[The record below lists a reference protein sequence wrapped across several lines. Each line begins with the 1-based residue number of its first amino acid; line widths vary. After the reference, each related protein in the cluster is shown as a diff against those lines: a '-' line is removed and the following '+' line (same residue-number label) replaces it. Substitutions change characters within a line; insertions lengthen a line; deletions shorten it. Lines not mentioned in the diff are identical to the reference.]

1 MNSDTLEQTVLDHLP
16 DGLVLVRDGRIA
28 YSNHRASEIL
38 GISKRRLTGA
48 QVSDLLPGAAEV
60 VSRVVGGAMTCTAR
74 DLSWSRP
81 GAARRVTFVGS
92 RGPATGEVLLV
103 VRVAGLPT
111 DPGAREAFRRRLEW
125 LDGLAAGMAHEIRN
139 PLGGIRGAA
148 QLLRR
153 DPDPAE
159 VDELTGLIIRE
170 TDRINS
176 IVEQL
181 MLFTRPRP
189 LRRDRV
195 QLNRLVHDEVAL
207 LVAQQRAPSSD
218 SAEPVEFVLDLDPSL
233 PEVEGD
239 ARRLR
244 EAVGNLLR
252 NGWQAARARVTVRTR
267 VEPEARLREQGRD
280 RGLALRLSVQD
291 DGPGIDPARLPGLF
305 APFATTRNEGSGLG
319 LFVTRLSIDEHA
331 GMLSADPGPGT
342 GATFEIQLWERLPA
356 EPETTTGAPDRVP
369 LMEIDR

>member
-1 MNSDTLEQTVLDHLP
+1 MHSESLEQSVLDHLP
-16 DGLVLVRDGRIA
+16 DGLVLVREDRVA

-38 GISKRRLTGA
+38 GISQRRLAGSQIA
-48 QVSDLLPGAAEV
+48 DLLPDAVEV
-60 VSRVVGGAMTCTAR
+60 VARVVGGAMTCTAR

-81 GAARRVTFVGS
+81 GGARRLTLVGS
-92 RGPATGEVLLV
+92 PGPAPGEVLLV
-103 VRVAGLPT
+103 VRVAGLPS
-111 DPGAREAFRRRLEW
+111 DPGARDAFRQRLEW

-153 DPDPAE
+153 NPDPDE

-170 TDRINS
+170 TDRIDS

-189 LRRDRV
+189 LRRQGV

-207 LVAQQRAPSSD
+207 LVAQQRAPDSD
-218 SAEPVEFVLDLDPSL
+218 SGPAVDFSLDLDPSL

-239 ARRLR
+239 AQRLR

-252 NGWQAARARVTVRTR
+252 NAWQAARTRVTARTR

-280 RGLALRLSVQD
+280 RGLALRLSVGD
-291 DGPGIDPARLPGLF
+291 DGDGIDPARLPGLF

-319 LFVTRLSIDEHA
+319 LFVTRLAIDEHA
-331 GMLSADPGPGT
+331 GVLTADPGPGT
-342 GATFEIQLWERLPA
+342 GATFDVLLWEKLPA
-356 EPETTTGAPDRVP
+356 EHPTYPASLDAV
-369 LMEIDR
+369 L

>member
-1 MNSDTLEQTVLDHLP
+1 MADASLPQTVLDHLP
-16 DGLVLVRDGRIA
+16 DGLVLVRADAIA
-28 YSNHRASEIL
+28 YVNHRACEIL
-38 GISKRRLTGA
+38 GISPRRFA
-48 QVSDLLPGAAEV
+48 GAALTDLIPDAAAV
-60 VSRVVGGAMTCTAR
+60 VTRVRGGALTCTAR
-74 DLSWSRP
+74 DLPWSRP

-92 RGPATGEVLLV
+92 PGPAPGEVLLV
-103 VRVAGLPT
+103 VREAGQPS
-111 DPGAREAFRRRLEW
+111 DPGARDAFRRRLEW

-153 DPDPAE
+153 EPDPDE
-159 VDELTGLIIRE
+159 MDELTGLIIRE
-170 TDRINS
+170 TDRINA

-181 MLFTRPRP
+181 MVFTRPRP

-207 LVAQQRAPSSD
+207 LGAQQRAPSSD
-218 SAEPVEFVLDLDPSL
+218 SGVGVEFVLDLDPSL

-239 ARRLR
+239 GERLR

-252 NGWQAARARVTVRTR
+252 NAWQAAHTRVRVRSR
-267 VEPEARLREQGRD
+267 VEPEARLRERGLD
-280 RGLALRLSVQD
+280 RGMALRLTVSD
-291 DGPGIDPARLPGLF
+291 DGDGIDPARLPGLF

-331 GMLSADPGPGT
+331 GMLSADPGPGR
-342 GATFEIQLWERLPA
+342 GASFDILLWERLPA
-356 EPETTTGAPDRVP
+356 EHVARTDSPLATPPLETT
-369 LMEIDR
+369 L

>member
-1 MNSDTLEQTVLDHLP
+1 MTSESLEQTVLDHLP
-16 DGLVLVRDGRIA
+16 DGLVLVRGGVIA

-38 GISKRRLTGA
+38 GVSPRRLDGA
-48 QVSDLLPGAAEV
+48 SIADLLPDASEV

-81 GAARRVTFVGS
+81 GAARRITLVGS
-92 RGPATGEVLLV
+92 PGPAPGEVLLV
-103 VRVAGLPT
+103 VRVAGLVS
-111 DPGAREAFRRRLEW
+111 DPSAREAFRRRLEW

-153 DPDPAE
+153 DPDPDE

-170 TDRINS
+170 TDRIDS

-195 QLNRLVHDEVAL
+195 QLNRLVHDEVSL

-218 SAEPVEFVLDLDPSL
+218 SVGAVEFALDLDPSL

-239 ARRLR
+239 PSRLR

-252 NGWQAARARVTVRTR
+252 NAWQAARTRVEVRSR

-291 DGPGIDPARLPGLF
+291 DGEGIDPERLPGLF

-319 LFVTRLSIDEHA
+319 LFVTRLSIEEHA
-331 GMLSADPGPGT
+331 GVLSSDPGPGV
-342 GATFEIQLWERLPA
+342 GATFDILLWERLPA
-356 EPETTTGAPDRVP
+356 EASGQPDSLEAV
-369 LMEIDR
+369 L